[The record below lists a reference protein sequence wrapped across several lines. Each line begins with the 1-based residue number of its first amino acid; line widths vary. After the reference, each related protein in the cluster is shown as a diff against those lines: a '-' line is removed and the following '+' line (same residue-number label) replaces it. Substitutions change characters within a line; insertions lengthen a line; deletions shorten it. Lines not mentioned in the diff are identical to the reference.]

1 LSKRQSRRTGSPLS
15 DSVISPCIHW
25 FWQTVFLLLDEG
37 NTIFF
42 APGAIFRYFDLLET
56 MKLSEIQKMRERVP
70 FRPFAVY
77 LANGDVLPVDHP
89 ELLSISP
96 QVNDLFSLWVGKQW
110 NLVDVENVSRI
121 SVLTKAEKAR

>member
-1 LSKRQSRRTGSPLS
+1 
-15 DSVISPCIHW
+15 
-25 FWQTVFLLLDEG
+25 
-37 NTIFF
+37 
-42 APGAIFRYFDLLET
+42 

-70 FRPFAVY
+70 FRPFAVH
-77 LANGDVLPVDHP
+77 LANGVVLPVDHP

-121 SVLTKAEKAR
+121 SVLTRTEKTR